1 MIDLP
6 RAVDGLVAAATREVE
21 PRKLKPIVESVL
33 DAFEASPESV
43 QDAALRKIGRA
54 LGKVSGR
61 GAQILSLALGALV
74 EGGASPEIAWPSI
87 GNDLTGLLDRA
98 TAFAN
103 ATIEHAQDENVAT
116 AIESAG
122 AEIAKKN
129 PQEAEAWKALPSR
142 CLAAVACLT
151 RSRKLRAR
159 VRKDHALVE
168 ACWPLSDAI
177 AEVGYLL
184 QALRIV
190 DDETLLVLAPDAGRG
205 WRISVD
211 AMPSNAE
218 LYVLLADLLVGD
230 PKKGRLPGKRPDPKA
245 VAAIRDG
252 SHPPRGADA
261 VKVPF
266 HLVGW
271 TATEHDGSLP
281 RGNTRRTE
289 HWIRMEGIPAD
300 IAPGPTGKERVVLLQ
315 DAPYS
320 RAVPVAPSFESL
332 KPAVKIASELSRD
345 DVTRTMLTL
354 GKAAAKFHPEAAE
367 RPAPRAKKAAKTP
380 AKKPAAKATRTLP
393 ATKPASKAAPTKAR
407 TKR

>member
-1 MIDLP
+1 MTELS
-6 RAVDGLVAAATREVE
+6 RAVDGLVAAATREVD
-21 PRKLKPIVESVL
+21 PRTLKSTVESVL
-33 DAFEASPESV
+33 DTFDVSPE
-43 QDAALRKIGRA
+43 AARNGALKTIGRA
-54 LGKVSGR
+54 LGKVDGR

-74 EGGASPEIAWPSI
+74 EGGASPEVAWPAVSS
-87 GNDLTGLLDRA
+87 DLTGLLEGS

-103 ATIEHAQDENVAT
+103 AAIEHAHDEHVET
-116 AIESAG
+116 AIQSAG
-122 AEIAKKN
+122 AAVAKKL
-129 PQEAEAWKALPSR
+129 PREGEAWKALPSR

-168 ACWPLSDAI
+168 ACWPLSDVI
-177 AEVGYLL
+177 AEVGFLL

-190 DDETLLVLAPDAGRG
+190 DDETFVVLAPDAGRG

-218 LYVLLADLLVGD
+218 LYVLLADALVGD

-245 VAAIRDG
+245 VAAIHSG
-252 SHPPRGADA
+252 AHPPKGASS

-271 TATEHDGSLP
+271 TAAEQDGSLP
-281 RGNTRRTE
+281 RGNTRATE
-289 HWIRMEGIPAD
+289 HWIYVEGIPAD
-300 IAPGPTGKERVVLLQ
+300 IPTGPAGKERIVLLQ

-332 KPAVKIASELSRD
+332 QPSLKIASELSRT
-345 DVTRTMLTL
+345 DVERTMLKL
-354 GKAAAKFHPEAAE
+354 GKAAAKL
-367 RPAPRAKKAAKTP
+367 RPAPAAPAVAKPSAKKATSKTKAKT
-380 AKKPAAKATRTLP
+380 K
-393 ATKPASKAAPTKAR
+393 TKTKA
-407 TKR
+407 KR